1 MSTHPWLRIDRT
13 RRDSSSPS
21 KSSAHEPGQP
31 SSVQI
36 DSDAH
41 ASPLSPW
48 AKLLTPSPRAERLLL
63 WLFGI
68 LAIAFSVAP
77 LVNEFRRVPNKD
89 YDLWH
94 LTGRI
99 ASAGSVIYPDN
110 GKPFPFM
117 YPPSCAAM
125 LALITGVEKLW
136 MVAGLLAITTLSWLF
151 CILASVYL
159 ATGRVRGAAPVL
171 YLFPTLAII
180 PFVQDMYLLG
190 QPVLLLLAL
199 LLGAFVC
206 LRHRWQVSAG
216 VLIAIAAGIKA
227 YPVLAIG
234 YLVYRRY
241 WKATAAMV
249 VALALMLV
257 VLPIP
262 IRGSSQTWNDMTV
275 WVKGMLLKYDS
286 DTIAQR
292 PERSYSYKNQ
302 GLMALANRMLRSIPA
317 DGESKKPWSVG
328 LANLD
333 FQSVN
338 AVILASSLAL
348 GFFYLASMPRAGR
361 RTPKSDA
368 LEQGML
374 LLLIITFNPLCF
386 NYSYVWLI
394 YPLTL
399 SASLMLES
407 PVGSSSRRWRFLW
420 NAAPVCLLAL
430 AIPFLKGAQAYGNAF
445 VAGLILL
452 VGLGWHLVRTSGPA
466 KLQVPDRAPASTA
479 TITKAPHVTRAGN
492 SDPVPALE
500 QGTTDA

>member
-1 MSTHPWLRIDRT
+1 LSKHSWLRIDQTDDQKRT
-13 RRDSSSPS
+13 S
-21 KSSAHEPGQP
+21 
-31 SSVQI
+31 
-36 DSDAH
+36 
-41 ASPLSPW
+41 
-48 AKLLTPSPRAERLLL
+48 TPSDRSWVESVLTALATPSRQAERWMLV
-63 WLFGI
+63 LFGV
-68 LAIAFSVAP
+68 LALAFSIAP
-77 LVNEFRRVPNKD
+77 LVNEYRQVPNKD

-99 ASAGSVIYPDN
+99 ASAGSVLYPDN

-125 LALITGVEKLW
+125 LSLITGGPKAL
-136 MVAGLLAITTLSWLF
+136 MVVGLLAVTTASWLF
-151 CILASVYL
+151 SILASVYL

-206 LRHRWQVSAG
+206 LRHNRQVPAG
-216 VLIAIAAGIKA
+216 VLVAVAAGIKA
-227 YPVLAIG
+227 YPVLAVG

-241 WKATAAMV
+241 WKATAALV

-257 VLPIP
+257 ALPIP
-262 IRGSSQTWNDMTV
+262 IRGSSQASNDLTV

-302 GLMALANRMLRSIPA
+302 GLMALANRLLRPIPA
-317 DGESKKPWSVG
+317 DGESKQPWSVG

-333 FQSVN
+333 FKSVN
-338 AVILASSLAL
+338 AVILTASLAL
-348 GFFYLASMPRAGR
+348 GIFYLATMPSTR
-361 RTPKSDA
+361 RKTDQSNA
-368 LEQGML
+368 LEQAML
-374 LLLIITFNPLCF
+374 LLLILTFTPLCF

-394 YPLTL
+394 FPLTL
-399 SASLMLES
+399 SAHLMLQAPERS
-407 PVGSSSRRWRFLW
+407 KTRLWLFLW
-420 NAAPVCLLAL
+420 NAAPVVLLAL

-445 VAGLILL
+445 FAGLILYI
-452 VGLGWHLVRTSGPA
+452 GLGWHLVRTS
-466 KLQVPDRAPASTA
+466 APANSPDQDRPIKPAAGRT
-479 TITKAPHVTRAGN
+479 PHRAHPGS
-492 SDPVPALE
+492 SDLLPALQ
-500 QGTTDA
+500 QGPNDA